1 MFPQHQL
8 QYQQVI
14 LFFCNINFNINRPLK
29 FLQYQLQFQ
38 QLKNISSISTSTSIA
53 KKSVF
58 NMEFN
63 INSSKLFW
71 QYQLQFQQFN
81 KKSAISILLLI
92 VKFVILNI
100 NFNINMVFSQLQLQC
115 RYQYFRN
122 YSCNINSDTIPIVL
136 QQFQQFFQQPFQY
149 GTIVHP
155 WLGPSKADPITK
167 IRPHFTIKLF
177 EDRE

>member
-1 MFPQHQL
+1 
-8 QYQQVI
+8 
-14 LFFCNINFNINRPLK
+14 
-29 FLQYQLQFQ
+29 
-38 QLKNISSISTSTSIA
+38 
-53 KKSVF
+53 
-58 NMEFN
+58 MEFN

-155 WLGPSKADPITK
+155 CCTPLPLHMWDCSGPIGTPSTCLQVIRGQAPQMYSMDQINNSPLVKSRVVQICQKCLDTLFWYQKSTK
-167 IRPHFTIKLF
+167 KW
-177 EDRE
+177 